1 MSLVLG
7 VMGIPKVE
15 VELLRIIV
23 RLSSNLRTPWTVSE
37 SGTCDVLLTDS
48 ATATESWHAPAAPLV
63 VVPMVQRGEAGAT
76 APAAGR
82 SLARPIF
89 AEELVDLLNE
99 ITASVRTG
107 KTMAAAAVRS
117 ARNHA
122 SRASLI
128 RWPAQVTLQKNP
140 VYLRLAAALSKS
152 AQSAESLSALGRVD
166 VDECSTFLGLLEQE
180 GVLAWSAE
188 ARAGHTNDA
197 GLATA
202 TAAARALALAG
213 EPARHRAGL
222 LSRIRRRLGLA

>member
-23 RLSSNLRTPWTVSE
+23 RLSSNLRTPWTVGE
-37 SGTCDVLLTDS
+37 SGACDLLLVDS
-48 ATATESWHAPAAPLV
+48 AGSTDARHAPTAPFV
-63 VVPMVQRGEAGAT
+63 VVPVVQRGEADAA
-76 APAAGR
+76 APVAR
-82 SLARPIF
+82 RTLARPIF

-99 ITASVRTG
+99 MTPRIRGTQ
-107 KTMAAAAVRS
+107 AAAADIVRS
-117 ARNHA
+117 ARD
-122 SRASLI
+122 RARLV
-128 RWPAQVTLQKNP
+128 RWPAQATLQKNP

-152 AQSAESLSALGRVD
+152 AQSAESLSALGRID

-188 ARAGHTNDA
+188 ADRADRVGGNGD
-197 GLATA
+197 
-202 TAAARALALAG
+202 AARGRALPDEA
-213 EPARHRAGL
+213 ARHRTGL

>member
-1 MSLVLG
+1 MSFVLG

-37 SGTCDVLLTDS
+37 SGACDVLLVDS
-48 ATATESWHAPAAPLV
+48 TSAAEARHAPSPPQAVVSLVPRGEGAAAP
-63 VVPMVQRGEAGAT
+63 AGA
-76 APAAGR
+76 R
-82 SLARPIF
+82 MLARPIF

-99 ITASVRTG
+99 ISPRVSGRP
-107 KTMAAAAVRS
+107 AAAVAAVARS
-117 ARNHA
+117 
-122 SRASLI
+122 SGDRASLT

-180 GVLAWSAE
+180 GVLAWSAP
-188 ARAGHTNDA
+188 AGA
-197 GLATA
+197 PGLGL
-202 TAAARALALAG
+202 RD
-213 EPARHRAGL
+213 EPGRQRAGL

>member
-1 MSLVLG
+1 MSFVLG

-37 SGTCDVLLTDS
+37 SGVCDVLLLDS
-48 ATATESWHAPAAPLV
+48 ASASETWHAPSAPLV
-63 VVPMVQRGEAGAT
+63 VVPMVQRGEPAGA
-76 APAAGR
+76 APAGR

-99 ITASVRTG
+99 ITPDVRAG
-107 KTMAAAAVRS
+107 KAEATAQS
-117 ARNHA
+117 ARGRG

-140 VYLRLAAALSKS
+140 VYMRLAAALSKS

-180 GVLAWSAE
+180 GVLAWLGE
-188 ARAGHTNDA
+188 APAGDA
-197 GLATA
+197 L
-202 TAAARALALAG
+202 AARIRAPVLSG
-213 EPARHRAGL
+213 EPASERAGL

>member
-15 VELLRIIV
+15 IELLRIII
-23 RLSSNLRTPWTVSE
+23 RLSSNLRAPWTISE
-37 SGTCDVLLTDS
+37 AGVCDVLLLDS
-48 ATATESWHAPAAPLV
+48 ASAAETWHAPAAPV
-63 VVPMVQRGEAGAT
+63 MVVPMVQRGEPGGAA
-76 APAAGR
+76 APAGR

-99 ITASVRTG
+99 VTPGVRAG
-107 KTMAAAAVRS
+107 KAEAAALS
-117 ARNHA
+117 ARGRG

-140 VYLRLAAALSKS
+140 VYLRLAAVLSKS

-180 GVLAWSAE
+180 GVLSWLGE
-188 ARAGHTNDA
+188 APAGDA
-197 GLATA
+197 L
-202 TAAARALALAG
+202 AARIRAPVLSG
-213 EPARHRAGL
+213 EAASQRAGL